1 VLLVVVVTVEVVG
14 VVLWLEDELLELLG
28 VEEELELVGLDEELV
43 LLELE
48 GVELELLEEDEVGV
62 VVEDDGA
69 LLTTA

>member
-1 VLLVVVVTVEVVG
+1 MGVE
-14 VVLWLEDELLELLG
+14 LWLEDDELELLG
-28 VEEELELVGLDEELV
+28 VEEELE

-48 GVELELLEEDEVGV
+48 GVELELLEEDEAGV